1 MNKRKKIKAGQTGNW
16 DTHPF
21 FRSEKIVVRVSP
33 EEWAQMEKNRQLHRF
48 DKMAQYLRAQGLKPT
63 PTTSERKKFTA
74 LLGATF
80 QLNKIGV
87 NINQIARHL
96 NEGKNL
102 DDEVALTLQQIRK
115 TAQALLDQA
124 SKGGHGGRK

>member
-1 MNKRKKIKAGQTGNW
+1 MSTRRKIKAGQTGNW

-33 EEWAQMEKNRQLHRF
+33 EEWTQMEKNRLIHRC
-48 DKMAQYLRAQGLKPT
+48 DNMAQYLRVQGLKPT

-74 LLGATF
+74 LMAATF

-96 NEGKNL
+96 NEGRNL
-102 DDEVALTLQQIRK
+102 DDDVALTLQHIRAA
-115 TAQALLDQA
+115 AQALLDQA
-124 SKGGHGGRK
+124 SQGGHK

>member
-63 PTTSERKKFTA
+63 ITTSERKKFTA

-87 NINQIARHL
+87 NVNQIARHL
-96 NEGKNL
+96 NQGSPL
-102 DDEVALTLQQIRK
+102 DDEVRLVLAQIQEVAHELL
-115 TAQALLDQA
+115 AQA
-124 SKGGHGGRK
+124 KTGGAK